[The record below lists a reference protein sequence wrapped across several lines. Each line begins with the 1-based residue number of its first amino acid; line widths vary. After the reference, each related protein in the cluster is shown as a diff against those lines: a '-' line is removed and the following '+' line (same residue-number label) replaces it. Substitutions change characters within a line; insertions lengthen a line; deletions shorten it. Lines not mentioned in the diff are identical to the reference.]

1 MKLQDLFK
9 FPIIQGPMAGGA
21 SSTGLVAAVS
31 NAGGL
36 GSFAASLL
44 TPAVLRDEVAVIR
57 SLTDQPFLINLFI
70 QETPTPT
77 KEEIDEAVELLAPI
91 WKSLGW
97 DSLPIPAKWCEDF
110 HAQFDALVALRPA
123 AASFTFGILDPAQVE
138 RLHDAGI
145 FVIGTVTSV
154 EEALAW
160 ERVGADAVV
169 ASGTESGGHRGTFI
183 GKQEESLASASEL
196 WPEVA
201 QAVKIP
207 MIAAGGIMT
216 GVDINDALAM
226 GAQAVQMGSAFLV
239 CDESGINQTYRQ
251 ALLRSEETFTSLTRV
266 FSGRYARG
274 LENRFMREMSD
285 NESRIPAYPV
295 QNALTTPIRAAAA
308 AKGDPELMSL
318 WAGAEINRARPLP
331 VAKLM
336 QTLVAEMRTK

>member
-1 MKLQDLFK
+1 MKLQQLCK

-21 SSTGLVAAVS
+21 SSTALVAAVS

-36 GSFAASLL
+36 GSFAGSLL
-44 TPAVLRDEVAVIR
+44 SPAVLRDEVALIR
-57 SLTDQPFLINLFI
+57 RLTDQPFQINLFI
-70 QETPTPT
+70 QETPAPSP
-77 KEEIDEAVELLAPI
+77 EEVEMAARLLEPV

-97 DSLPIPAKWCEDF
+97 DSLPVPAKWCEDF

-145 FVIGTVTSV
+145 LVIGTVTSV

-160 ERVGADAVV
+160 ETVGADAVV
-169 ASGTESGGHRGTFI
+169 ASGIECGGHRGTFI
-183 GKQEESLASASEL
+183 GKQQDSWSTAREL
-196 WPEVA
+196 WPQVA
-201 QAVKIP
+201 QAITIP

-216 GVDINDALAM
+216 GVDINEALAM

-251 ALLRSEETFTSLTRV
+251 ALLQADENMTRQTRV

-274 LENRFMREMSD
+274 LENRFMREMSPY
-285 NESRIPAYPV
+285 EAQIPAYPV

-308 AKGDPELMSL
+308 ARGDPELLSL
-318 WAGAEINRARPLP
+318 WAGAAIHRARPLP
-331 VAKLM
+331 VAQLM
-336 QTLVAEMRTK
+336 QTLVAEMRTE